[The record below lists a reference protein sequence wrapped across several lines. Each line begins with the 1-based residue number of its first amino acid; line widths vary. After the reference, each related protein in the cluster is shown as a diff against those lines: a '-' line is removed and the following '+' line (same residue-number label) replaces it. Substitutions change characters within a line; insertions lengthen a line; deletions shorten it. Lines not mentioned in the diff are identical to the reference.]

1 MNWKNRDWAWI
12 YWSAVVLLLITGYI
26 VWDNMVPEWG
36 DYQADFKELV
46 AKRFGQARAKQVPA
60 GIQQVWVPQLGRAD
74 RCTTCH
80 MGVSW
85 KGFENAPEP
94 FRTHSTEIL
103 AKHPIAPAG
112 GGESPHRFPY
122 DAGRDTRV
130 QGQGHGALMYGGG
143 CSVTAR

>member
-12 YWSAVVLLLITGYI
+12 YWSAVVLLVITGYI

-36 DYQADFKELV
+36 DYQADFRGIGCQPV
-46 AKRFGQARAKQVPA
+46 SDRRAPKQVPA

-94 FRTHSTEIL
+94 FRTHSTEFWTSI
-103 AKHPIAPAG
+103 P
-112 GGESPHRFPY
+112 SRSM
-122 DAGRDTRV
+122 DAQCATAARGRPPMSGRRTPRW
-130 QGQGHGALMYGGG
+130 
-143 CSVTAR
+143 